1 MIKGVIFDMDGLLI
15 DTEKLYNK
23 FWRQASKDFGYD
35 MTFENALSIRSLAA
49 EYAIPKLERVF
60 GSGFPYYEIKK
71 HRIEL
76 MEEYV
81 SKNGVEKK
89 EGVDELL
96 AYLKENNYKTAVAT
110 ASDIGRT
117 QRFLGMTEIF
127 EMFDE
132 IVCGPEIA
140 HGKPQPDI
148 YIAAAKKLGLK
159 PEECIGLE
167 DSSNGI
173 LAAYRAGVAP
183 VMVPDLDEPDDET
196 KKLLYAKA
204 KSLKDVIP
212 LLC

>member
-1 MIKGVIFDMDGLLI
+1 
-15 DTEKLYNK
+15 
-23 FWRQASKDFGYD
+23 
-35 MTFENALSIRSLAA
+35 
-49 EYAIPKLERVF
+49 
-60 GSGFPYYEIKK
+60 
-71 HRIEL
+71 

-132 IVCGPEIA
+132 IVCGPEVA

>member
-1 MIKGVIFDMDGLLI
+1 
-15 DTEKLYNK
+15 
-23 FWRQASKDFGYD
+23 
-35 MTFENALSIRSLAA
+35 
-49 EYAIPKLERVF
+49 
-60 GSGFPYYEIKK
+60 
-71 HRIEL
+71 
-76 MEEYV
+76 
-81 SKNGVEKK
+81 
-89 EGVDELL
+89 
-96 AYLKENNYKTAVAT
+96 
-110 ASDIGRT
+110 
-117 QRFLGMTEIF
+117 MTEIF

-132 IVCGPEIA
+132 IVCGPEVA